1 VTPVPLVEA
10 TDSSQLGGKAVE
22 LGAAMRAGLPV
33 PAGFALSVALVDA
46 VADGDAAARTRVESA
61 FEQLGGDPVAARSSA
76 VGEDGASA
84 SFAGQHATKLN
95 VVSAREL
102 VEAVL
107 HVRASGHTES
117 ALAYRVR
124 SGVTGPPK
132 VAVVVQRL
140 VRAELAGVVFTRC
153 PTSGRD
159 ERVVEAARGLGEAVV
174 AGLINPERVRFA
186 RDGKLLERTAADQ
199 DIMIVARTGG
209 GTEELTVTDRRATVL
224 GDHHVRALHEL
235 VSRIEHV
242 FGDRGHDLEFAFA
255 GDALFLLQRR
265 PMTRHA

>member
-1 VTPVPLVEA
+1 MSPIPLVDARDAAE
-10 TDSSQLGGKAVE
+10 LGGKAVE
-22 LGAAMRAGLPV
+22 LGAALRAGLPV
-33 PAGFALSVALVDA
+33 PTGFALSVALVDA
-46 VADGDAAARTRVESA
+46 VASGDAGARARVERT
-61 FEQLGGDPVAARSSA
+61 FEHLGGDPVAARSSA
-76 VGEDGASA
+76 VGEDGATA

-95 VVSAREL
+95 VVSARDL

-107 HVRASGHTES
+107 QVRASGHTES
-117 ALAYRVR
+117 ALAYRAR
-124 SGVTGPPK
+124 SGIPGAPK
-132 VAVVVQRL
+132 IAVVVQRL

-153 PTSGRD
+153 PTTGRD

-199 DIMIVARTGG
+199 DLMIVARPGG
-209 GTEELTVTDRRATVL
+209 GTEERSVADRRAMVL